1 MSQEVFELVQGM
13 DLKSIET
20 QIALQCAPLI
30 SGLKV
35 SNLLIIS
42 AEDEALVRV
51 ILRRSGISFFRLLRT
66 GEKVTFLLFRKNPLE
81 AYLKQQE
88 VETMLAEAGYAELSL
103 GNILS
108 TFQKRYAHYMSAGG
122 RFPHEMGLLLGYPA
136 EDVKGFVENEGK
148 NFLYSGY
155 WKVYAD
161 VEEKRRLFQKFE
173 NAKETVI
180 QLLSYG
186 VGIQDILDIYKDE
199 NEPKQAAVIVSN
211 DL

>member
-20 QIALQCAPLI
+20 QIAFQCAPLI

-81 AYLKQQE
+81 AYLKQRE

-199 NEPKQAAVIVSN
+199 NEPKQAAV
-211 DL
+211 

>member
-88 VETMLAEAGYAELSL
+88 VEAMLAEAGYAELSL

-199 NEPKQAAVIVSN
+199 NEPKQAAV
-211 DL
+211 

>member
-88 VETMLAEAGYAELSL
+88 VEAMLAEAGYAELSL

-161 VEEKRRLFQKFE
+161 VEDQSRLFQKFE

-199 NEPKQAAVIVSN
+199 NEPKQAAV
-211 DL
+211 

>member
-136 EDVKGFVENEGK
+136 EDVRGFVENEGK

-199 NEPKQAAVIVSN
+199 NEPKQAAV
-211 DL
+211 

>member
-88 VETMLAEAGYAELSL
+88 VEAMLAEAGYAELSL

-136 EDVKGFVENEGK
+136 EDVRGFVENEGK

-161 VEEKRRLFQKFE
+161 KERKLRLFEKYE
-173 NAKETVI
+173 YAKENLI
-180 QLLSYG
+180 QLLHYG
-186 VGIQDILDIYKDE
+186 LKMTEIIEICGST
-199 NEPKQAAVIVSN
+199 AA
-211 DL
+211 

>member
-30 SGLKV
+30 SVLKV

-88 VETMLAEAGYAELSL
+88 VEAMLAEAGYAELSL

-199 NEPKQAAVIVSN
+199 NEPKQAAV
-211 DL
+211 

>member
-88 VETMLAEAGYAELSL
+88 VESMLAEAGYAELSL

-199 NEPKQAAVIVSN
+199 NEPKQAAV
-211 DL
+211 

>member
-88 VETMLAEAGYAELSL
+88 VEAMLAEAGYAELSL

-122 RFPHEMGLLLGYPA
+122 RFPHEMGLVLGYPA

-199 NEPKQAAVIVSN
+199 NEPKQAAV
-211 DL
+211 

>member
-51 ILRRSGISFFRLLRT
+51 ILRRFGISFFRLLRT

-88 VETMLAEAGYAELSL
+88 VEAMLAEAGYAELSL

-199 NEPKQAAVIVSN
+199 NEPKQAAV
-211 DL
+211 

>member
-51 ILRRSGISFFRLLRT
+51 ILRRSRISFFRLLRT

-88 VETMLAEAGYAELSL
+88 VEAMLAEAGYAELSL

-199 NEPKQAAVIVSN
+199 NEPKQAAV
-211 DL
+211 

>member
-88 VETMLAEAGYAELSL
+88 VEAMLAEAGYAELSL

-173 NAKETVI
+173 NVKETVI

-199 NEPKQAAVIVSN
+199 NEPKQAAV
-211 DL
+211 

>member
-88 VETMLAEAGYAELSL
+88 VEAMLAEAGYAELSL

-186 VGIQDILDIYKDE
+186 VGIQYILDIYKDE
-199 NEPKQAAVIVSN
+199 NEPKQAAV
-211 DL
+211 

>member
-30 SGLKV
+30 SGLKI

-88 VETMLAEAGYAELSL
+88 VEAMLAEAGYAELSL

-199 NEPKQAAVIVSN
+199 NEPKQAAV
-211 DL
+211 

>member
-51 ILRRSGISFFRLLRT
+51 ILRRSGMSFFRLLRT

-88 VETMLAEAGYAELSL
+88 VEAMLAEAGYAELSL

-199 NEPKQAAVIVSN
+199 NEPKQAAV
-211 DL
+211 

>member
-88 VETMLAEAGYAELSL
+88 VETMLVEAGYAELSL

-161 VEEKRRLFQKFE
+161 VEEKRWLFQKFE

-199 NEPKQAAVIVSN
+199 NEPKQAAV
-211 DL
+211 

>member
-88 VETMLAEAGYAELSL
+88 VEAMLAEAGYAELSL

-148 NFLYSGY
+148 NFLY
-155 WKVYAD
+155 

-199 NEPKQAAVIVSN
+199 NEPKQAAV
-211 DL
+211 

>member
-88 VETMLAEAGYAELSL
+88 VEAMLAEAGYAELSL

-186 VGIQDILDIYKDE
+186 VGIQDILDIYEDE
-199 NEPKQAAVIVSN
+199 NEPKQAAV
-211 DL
+211 

>member
-66 GEKVTFLLFRKNPLE
+66 GENVTFHLFRKNPLE

-88 VETMLAEAGYAELSL
+88 VEAMLAEAGYAELSL

-199 NEPKQAAVIVSN
+199 NEPKQAAV
-211 DL
+211 

>member
-88 VETMLAEAGYAELSL
+88 VEAMLAEAGYAELSL

-199 NEPKQAAVIVSN
+199 NETKQAAV
-211 DL
+211 

>member
-161 VEEKRRLFQKFE
+161 VEEKRRHGGGRGPSCRRKVKKFSGW
-173 NAKETVI
+173 KR
-180 QLLSYG
+180 LLYH
-186 VGIQDILDIYKDE
+186 
-199 NEPKQAAVIVSN
+199 NFTAR
-211 DL
+211 

>member
-88 VETMLAEAGYAELSL
+88 VEAMLAEAGYAELSL

-108 TFQKRYAHYMSAGG
+108 TFQKRYAYYMSAGG

-155 WKVYAD
+155 WKIYAD

-199 NEPKQAAVIVSN
+199 NEPKQAAV
-211 DL
+211 

>member
-42 AEDEALVRV
+42 AEDEALVRI

-88 VETMLAEAGYAELSL
+88 VEAMLAEAGYAELSL

-136 EDVKGFVENEGK
+136 EDVRGFVENEGK

-199 NEPKQAAVIVSN
+199 NEPKQVAV
-211 DL
+211 

>member
-88 VETMLAEAGYAELSL
+88 VEAMLSEAGYAELSL

-199 NEPKQAAVIVSN
+199 NEPKQAAV
-211 DL
+211 

>member
-88 VETMLAEAGYAELSL
+88 VEAMLAEAGYAELSL

-122 RFPHEMGLLLGYPA
+122 RVPHEMGLLLGYPA

-199 NEPKQAAVIVSN
+199 NEPKQAAV
-211 DL
+211 

>member
-180 QLLSYG
+180 QLLSYV

-199 NEPKQAAVIVSN
+199 NEPKQAAV
-211 DL
+211 